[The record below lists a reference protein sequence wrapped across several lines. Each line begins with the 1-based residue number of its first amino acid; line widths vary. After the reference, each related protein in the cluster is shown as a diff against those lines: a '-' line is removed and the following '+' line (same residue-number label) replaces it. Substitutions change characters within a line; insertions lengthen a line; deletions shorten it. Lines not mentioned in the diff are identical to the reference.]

1 MGNLCIIHPILPI
14 MPSLANHNIVKLML
28 SNTKK
33 TQIGFSQLPGGRTF
47 CCILCLS
54 VVMLPKYNEG
64 WTRHSSL
71 NSTMAY
77 FSIPQWTQD
86 CAFIKMQSSCISCD
100 LKIFT
105 LKGQM
110 RHTKEIHFRETRLNF
125 FHSQI
130 TSDMSGP
137 SCRDPGKISRQ
148 RNWLF

>member
-1 MGNLCIIHPILPI
+1 MGNLCIIHTILPI
-14 MPSLANHNIVKLML
+14 MSSLANHNIVKLML

-33 TQIGFSQLPGGRTF
+33 TQIGFPQLLGGRTI

-71 NSTMAY
+71 NSNHGILFNSTVD
-77 FSIPQWTQD
+77 PG
-86 CAFIKMQSSCISCD
+86 SCLYKNVKLLYILWLENMHKEGS
-100 LKIFT
+100 T
-105 LKGQM
+105 

-130 TSDMSGP
+130 TSNMSRS